1 MLRRMWKG
9 FKEDVD
15 TPKVVR
21 LQNKELFV
29 LKTILISESCEK
41 VIEVHDFIKG
51 IEDEDYKKTNYISF
65 PKFKLAGVDFSI
77 NMWPDNIAN
86 DGPGFISVFL
96 RNHGGED
103 QTISMTVRLD
113 SGVEG
118 SWKMRKV
125 SAGKSCG
132 LYNFLSH
139 QEYRKWAEDH
149 GDVLRL
155 RVVVTL
161 HSEAE
166 GDGWTR

>member
-1 MLRRMWKG
+1 MWKG

-51 IEDEDYKKTNYISF
+51 IEDEDYKKTNYISS

-77 NMWPDNIAN
+77 NVWPDNIAN

-125 SAGKSCG
+125 SE
-132 LYNFLSH
+132 FT
-139 QEYRKWAEDH
+139 RR
-149 GDVLRL
+149 VLEMAA
-155 RVVVTL
+155 VVITDLPAVTSPL
-161 HSEAE
+161 
-166 GDGWTR
+166 GGFPKCKR